1 MTRSIVTSASKVEAS
16 GRRASPTVTARTINA
31 TWRQAPRFSAE
42 EPNVAAPTP
51 SRYWRLFN
59 DPGFTPP
66 APNTQPPAISTE
78 AFLSLT
84 QQVKTLARM
93 VQTIVPYIPQLA
105 QVLAHQRPDT
115 PCSKDGSP
123 FVPEIQDKPI
133 LANFWLLVLEH
144 YDGSTDPLN
153 NIATFRAH
161 IALYDTSD
169 SLMCWAFPT
178 TLRGPARM
186 WYNRLKSSSIS
197 SFDYLAKEFEL
208 NFMVSS
214 RPRPTPASLLGL
226 AQSNEPLAQFVG
238 RLVTE
243 VRGMPDTH
251 PSLAIQGF
259 LRGLR
264 PSRFFW
270 SLIKR
275 PPSMVPEMLQH
286 VNQYVAI
293 EMLVAGKRE
302 DHKRLQNNQSRG

>member
-1 MTRSIVTSASKVEAS
+1 MPRGTPYP
-16 GRRASPTVTARTINA
+16 RAMPL
-31 TWRQAPRFSAE
+31 RQAPRFSVE
-42 EPNVAAPTP
+42 EPNVVAPTP

-66 APNTQPPAISTE
+66 APNTGPPAILTE

-84 QQVKTLARM
+84 QQVKTLAGM
-93 VQTIVPYIPQLA
+93 VQTTIPYIPKLA
-105 QVLAHQRPDT
+105 QVLAHQRPDA
-115 PCSKDGSP
+115 PRSKDGSP
-123 FVPEIQDKPI
+123 CVPEIPDKPI
-133 LANFWLLVLEH
+133 LANFRLPVLEH
-144 YDGSTDPLN
+144 YDRSTDTLN

-161 IALYDTSD
+161 MALYDTSD

-186 WYNRLKSSSIS
+186 WYSRLKSSSIS
-197 SFDYLAKEFEL
+197 SYNYLAKEFEL

-226 AQSNEPLAQFVG
+226 AQGSNEPLAQFVG

-251 PSLAIQGF
+251 PSLTIQAF
-259 LRGLR
+259 LMGLR
-264 PSRFFW
+264 PSQFFW

-275 PPSMVPEMLQH
+275 PPSTVPEMLQH
-286 VNQYVAI
+286 VNQYVAAK
-293 EMLVAGKRE
+293 MLVAGKRE
-302 DHKRLQNNQSRG
+302 DHKRLQNDQS